1 MLVELH
7 IEDLGVVERLDLV
20 LGEGLTVLTGETG
33 AGKTML
39 VEAISLLLGERS
51 DPTRVRP
58 GAREARVEGR
68 FLSGGDELV
77 LGRVV
82 PTDGRSRAYVNGR
95 LATASSLGD
104 VGASLVELHGQHAH
118 QRLLTA
124 GAQRAALDRAG
135 GIDLGDLRRAR
146 ARLTEI
152 DAALAALGGDAR
164 ARAREIDLLR
174 FQVAEIDAAELAER
188 DEEAR
193 LAQEEELLADAAA
206 HREAAGAAAAVLL
219 DDEGASDLVAA
230 ALARLAGRAA
240 LAGHA
245 ERLRAISV
253 DLHDVA
259 AELRAAAEAIEE
271 DPERL
276 VAVRERRQLLRDLCR
291 KYGDDLTEVLRYRD
305 DAAGRLAELESYEA
319 RAVALERERADAERH
334 ERAAARQVAEARRAA
349 APGLA
354 AAVQAHLRQLA
365 LPHARVEVRV
375 EGQDP
380 ADEVAFHL
388 ATNPGLP
395 LAPLARVA
403 SGGEL
408 ARTMLALRLVLT
420 EAPHTLVFD
429 EVDAGIGGAA
439 ALAVARSLARL
450 AERHQVL
457 VVTHLPQV
465 AAAADHHVVVTKHT
479 DGSTTTSSAAHV
491 EGPQRRAEL
500 ARMLSGRADSDSAQH
515 HAAELLEQ
523 FAAERRRGQDP
534 RLPRRAR

>member
-20 LGEGLTVLTGETG
+20 FDEGLTVLTGETG

-58 GAREARVEGR
+58 GADEARVEGR
-68 FLSGGDELV
+68 FLLDGDELV

-82 PTDGRSRAYVNGR
+82 PIDGRSRAYVNGR
-95 LATASSLGD
+95 LATASSLGE

-124 GAQRAALDRAG
+124 GAQRAALDRAAG
-135 GIDLGDLRRAR
+135 VDLTDLRRAR

-174 FQVAEIDAAELAER
+174 FQVDEIDAAEISDPSE
-188 DEEAR
+188 DAR
-193 LAQEEELLADAAA
+193 LAQEEQLLADAAA
-206 HREAAGAAAAVLL
+206 HREAAAAAAAILL
-219 DDEGASDLVAA
+219 DDDGASDVVAA
-230 ALARLAGRAA
+230 AVAWLAGRAA
-240 LAGHA
+240 LADHV
-245 ERLRAISV
+245 ERLRAVAVELRDAAMELRS
-253 DLHDVA
+253 A
-259 AELRAAAEAIEE
+259 AEGIEE

-276 VAVRERRQLLRDLCR
+276 ATVRERRQLLRDLCR
-291 KYGDDLTEVLRYRD
+291 KYGDDLAEVLRYRD
-305 DAAGRLAELESYEA
+305 EAARRLAELEGYEE
-319 RAVALERERADAERH
+319 RAAALERERADAERA
-334 ERAAARQVAEARRAA
+334 ERAAARLVADARRHA

-354 AAVQAHLRQLA
+354 AAIEAHLRELA
-365 LPHARVEVRV
+365 LPHARVEIRV
-375 EGQDP
+375 EGADP
-380 ADEVAFHL
+380 ADEVSFHL
-388 ATNPGLP
+388 AANPGLP

-420 EAPHTLVFD
+420 EAPDTLVFD

-465 AAAADHHVVVTKHT
+465 AAAADHQVVVTKHT
-479 DGSTTTSSAAHV
+479 DGSTTTSSATHV
-491 EGPQRRAEL
+491 VGRERRAEL
-500 ARMLSGRADSDSAQH
+500 ARMLSGRADSESAQR
-515 HAAELLEQ
+515 HAAELLEH
-523 FAAERRRGQDP
+523 FAAERPGRDP
-534 RLPRRAR
+534 RLQRRAR